1 MDSKILQ
8 PMGDRVVIRPCEP
21 DEKTAKGLILPSE
34 VVSEAQKGNE
44 RGYIVEIS
52 KEADLS
58 ECPIEIGNLVV
69 FEKYAVDEVDFNGEK
84 LLIVEVPDILAI
96 LNL

>member
-1 MDSKILQ
+1 MDSKNLQ
-8 PMGDRVVIRPCEP
+8 PMGDRVLIRPCEP
-21 DEKTAKGLILPSE
+21 DEKTAKGLIIPSE
-34 VVSEAQKGNE
+34 VISEERKGNE
-44 RGYIVEIS
+44 RGYVVEIS

-58 ECPIEIGNLVV
+58 ECPIEVGNLVV

-84 LLIVEVPDILAI
+84 LLIVEIQDILAI